1 MRKVLPTPAII
12 AHGGNHGAHG
22 FRKSYS
28 ACHKQ
33 SPTDKGNRRRSERR
47 AELAQAIPSEEEEGA
62 ANRQI
67 GGEEYQNHGHQFVVK
82 QTAGSYGQYGTRMQ
96 YLPKLVA
103 YAMDKAAQQVGEHA
117 ENREKHPG
125 KSHHDIGFI
134 A

>member
-28 ACHKQ
+28 ECHQ
-33 SPTDKGNRRRSERR
+33 QNPTEKG
-47 AELAQAIPSEEEEGA
+47 
-62 ANRQI
+62 NRQI
-67 GGEEYQNHGHQFVVK
+67 GSEEYQNHGHQFVVK